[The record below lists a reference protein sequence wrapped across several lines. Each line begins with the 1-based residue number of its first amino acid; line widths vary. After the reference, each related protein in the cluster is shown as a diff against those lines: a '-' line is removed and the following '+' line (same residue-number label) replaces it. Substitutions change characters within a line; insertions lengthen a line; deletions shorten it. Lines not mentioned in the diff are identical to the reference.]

1 MHACST
7 CACLSI
13 NSGAFSGSMPVI
25 LDNLPQEAWNNI
37 FNILHIFCSIARENH
52 SYNVD
57 IVFKVLQCGME
68 TFLHVMFHVCIGDN
82 EI

>member
-37 FNILHIFCSIARENH
+37 FNILHLFVHNFTGKSFIQCRYSVQSFAVWNG
-52 SYNVD
+52 D
-57 IVFKVLQCGME
+57 IPLC
-68 TFLHVMFHVCIGDN
+68 HVACVHW
-82 EI
+82 